1 MTVRYIPQITAI
13 VYELLAA
20 GNKKLTQKKKISLL
34 QILKQTWFNK
44 ENQKHWIFSGF
55 WVWIL
60 YHNIESKKLNNLVEY
75 WWNNWKKLKTWFA
88 ESLEQRFHET
98 GYFFFATRKHCWVQ
112 PEGYFKV
119 WGTSK
124 LRDKN
129 RCAYWCQKTCLKPYN
144 NISFQKTISTS
155 QMTSVS
161 NAIFQMKSTEYLV
174 VFCLRKILKNLTL
187 PALTKYYPV
196 LLYNTYKNLRLH
208 EVV

>member
-1 MTVRYIPQITAI
+1 MIC
-13 VYELLAA
+13 
-20 GNKKLTQKKKISLL
+20 
-34 QILKQTWFNK
+34 
-44 ENQKHWIFSGF
+44 WIFGTTISRD
-55 WVWIL
+55 WV
-60 YHNIESKKLNNLVEY
+60 
-75 WWNNWKKLKTWFA
+75 
-88 ESLEQRFHET
+88 
-98 GYFFFATRKHCWVQ
+98 FFFATRKHCWVQ

-174 VFCLRKILKNLTL
+174 VFCLRKTSKTWHYLHL
-187 PALTKYYPV
+187 PNIIQCYFITHTKTSDSMKWFTS
-196 LLYNTYKNLRLH
+196 LFTSLDFMKF
-208 EVV
+208 

>member
-1 MTVRYIPQITAI
+1 MIC
-13 VYELLAA
+13 
-20 GNKKLTQKKKISLL
+20 
-34 QILKQTWFNK
+34 
-44 ENQKHWIFSGF
+44 WIFGTTISRD
-55 WVWIL
+55 WV
-60 YHNIESKKLNNLVEY
+60 
-75 WWNNWKKLKTWFA
+75 
-88 ESLEQRFHET
+88 
-98 GYFFFATRKHCWVQ
+98 FFFATRKHCWVQ

-208 EVV
+208 EVVYLPLHEFRFYEILTKNVKFPHLVVQIEVQITKNLQGTRKNKFLFPNNKLS